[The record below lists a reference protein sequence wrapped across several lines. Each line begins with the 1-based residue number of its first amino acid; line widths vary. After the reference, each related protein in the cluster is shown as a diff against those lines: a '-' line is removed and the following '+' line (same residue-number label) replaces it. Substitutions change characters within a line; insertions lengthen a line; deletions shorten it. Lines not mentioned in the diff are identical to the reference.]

1 MPVNAEETNNSAVE
15 TLLDMLRNYIDI
27 EPENT
32 PFLVKDSIK
41 IIF

>member
-1 MPVNAEETNNSAVE
+1 MPVKAEETNNSAVE
-15 TLLDMLRNYIDI
+15 TLLNMLRKYVDV

-32 PFLVKDSIK
+32 PFLVKDGVK